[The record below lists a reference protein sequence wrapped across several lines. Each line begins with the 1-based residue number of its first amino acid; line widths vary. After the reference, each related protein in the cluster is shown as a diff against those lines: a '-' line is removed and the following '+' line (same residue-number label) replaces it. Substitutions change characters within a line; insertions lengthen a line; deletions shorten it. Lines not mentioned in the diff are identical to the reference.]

1 MYWQKLLL
9 AIDDIFTDMTNTRS
23 CHHNMNIPVMFWTSV
38 FLLLLA
44 RGVCCTEEQS
54 KFERFSKFE
63 PETDVDGYTTP
74 DVSVTSRAG
83 HFAVVLFFNF

>member
-1 MYWQKLLL
+1 
-9 AIDDIFTDMTNTRS
+9 MTNTRS